1 MRSSS
6 PTLFGLVAALSL
18 SIVGCSADQ
27 VAQPST
33 ERVGSGEWILTSFD
47 RVTLAPREQAHLRA
61 AVVRSGALSSA
72 GLAFVMRNPAV
83 AALAAT
89 NGRVQLQ
96 GLAAGRTWAV
106 VQSAAAADS
115 VEVIVQ

>member
-6 PTLFGLVAALSL
+6 PAVFGLFAALSL
-18 SIVGCSADQ
+18 SVLGCSADR

-33 ERVGSGEWILTSFD
+33 ERVPSGEWILTSFD
-47 RVTLAPREQAHLRA
+47 RVILAAGEQARLKA

-72 GLAFVMRNPAV
+72 GLVFVMRNPAV
-83 AALAAT
+83 ATLAAT
-89 NGRVQLQ
+89 KGRVQVQ

-106 VQSAAAADS
+106 VQSTGAADS
-115 VEVIVQ
+115 VEILVQ